1 MGGSDK
7 FLLLDPKN
15 LLPSQFIPTLLG
27 RVCDNPNQP
36 WANYFP
42 EDPTSFYS
50 STAAP
55 FHIKARSTSVLL
67 GRNTTGIA
75 RFLIEDLLS
84 IEREKAKKPTA
95 NWFGELS
102 RVFNLPQE
110 REVLSNMLHN
120 PQLKEKAEQWLDDDR
135 HLYMITGFVTVVNA
149 SCQVANSE
157 SSSVGF
163 DISITKAL
171 EAAILGVGGVPVE
184 LPSISAEWRNQ
195 SDKSV
200 EWSATYAG
208 ESIIAIRY
216 RQLQRKGLIL
226 SRLLSGEIVMR
237 KNLDIRGSEDMMFG
251 PEHKR
256 DTQEVKEW
264 ELCMS
269 EGLDEDEEGD
279 VVLSPSY
286 EVELQTRDERLRMD
300 HTLFI
305 AIEEV
310 APVSGAGGGR
320 VKVML
325 SFHHPEGYQDNN
337 TAVQAPLTRIVT
349 VPQAEKEIEWYFE
362 RYPRDPFLT
371 VRANNARNLI
381 NGQTSLLLEE
391 LEIDY
396 TLICQLG
403 FVRIVFEILQ
413 GTELSKIHW
422 EALESP
428 EIWKKDTQVTVCR
441 IALGEQARLQR
452 APTHI
457 DIQKCI
463 NVLLVVARGK
473 NDAIDPRLTSRPLLQ
488 KLGQDSSGS
497 VSVDIA
503 RPGTREEF
511 LSRLCEKDYDIV
523 HLDVH
528 GKVRGDRA
536 FLLFQDPDD
545 DYTVEVSAD
554 DIGKALFVNRVKLVI
569 MNACQSASTTG
580 SSTANF
586 AHQLASHGVPYV
598 LGMAFKITHTAVE
611 IFTSALHDCLLWSTR
626 NILLAVHEARAKLR
640 VNKERTSDLFGLT
653 FSLQDDILPVLE
665 WLHESCLVKHVF
677 HVDCSS
683 GISSLDS
690 VLANIRQQVDS
701 VTDTERREKPETEDL
716 VLETLFSQATLLVF
730 QNIEEGANWLAE
742 LSLKLA
748 VLERSK
754 DAVPLFILI
763 SSRTSLLSVRRKLS
777 RMKPGRHFAYELKSL
792 NSVSATKLADN
803 LLKDKQHKEES
814 YSALWYRQSIFML
827 LQHNPLAIE
836 VVIPVIASHES
847 HEVYWH
853 LKTGNL
859 DLDWEASRLKQ
870 LFLQWKHLIDDH
882 SGLLQAL
889 IPFTTSV
896 PEDYLAKVFAIYRV
910 DPSAR
915 KALVEAG
922 CTNTQGVIASI
933 GPLRLHP
940 LFSQFTRSQP
950 SSEEDITSSWRRAAA
965 YYHDRSIDWIK
976 TGLYSPTTQ
985 KSKPKDEWENLT
997 AVLSHIIP
1005 ELENDTEESALFD
1018 LSWVVGSFHVF
1029 HKDIPKHAVDM
1040 FADLTLK
1047 ALNAMVPE
1055 FVPTSNEGLRFVVNQ
1070 GLYARARK
1078 LSDFQILRITLL
1090 VQFLV
1095 HYYYD
1100 ISLKTASIYQDALM
1114 ILQDAVPT
1122 SLDDQEFQRLFSM
1135 ATSISFLTDC
1145 ELSCEEGRMP
1155 KTMDLWTDVSSDLGL
1170 PSTFRP
1176 FADVWGKTHAYRRM
1190 GFVLDLTETWRN
1202 HQNRAR
1208 YSVDS
1213 SEDFSLLKS
1222 LDTLVDA
1229 FDALNTASSNQ
1240 GQDPPPLDQS
1250 LRDAIQRYDTRSQ
1263 LDIYGKLVEVYFNSG
1278 DWETVLFVLDK
1289 IDQCSDDICRFRGT
1303 NIDDVS
1309 TLEQKRWMT
1318 TRRVQCLRHL
1328 GRISESKERIEEL
1341 KNIVSRREDLWTSQ
1355 DRRNEQYQNLTAVM
1369 ERQMGRLSPSTRVNA
1384 GDYVFRPRTFH
1395 EAEVSQMQDS
1405 KVSLELGTNLK
1416 AEKAGGVAQETGDVH
1431 ARFANTTTM
1440 GASNR
1445 NLSCYEAGEDGSDNL
1460 YLINKPWMKEIMG
1473 LINSFGTPV
1482 EEHCDFQTPP
1492 GRIGGLFL
1500 YQSRALMVDAFLKAL
1515 GVLQPELT
1523 GGV

>member
-95 NWFGELS
+95 NWFGGLS

-120 PQLKEKAEQWLDDDR
+120 PQLKKKAEQWLDDNR

-149 SCQVANSE
+149 SCHVANSE

-226 SRLLSGEIVMR
+226 SRLLNGEIVMR

-256 DTQEVKEW
+256 DTQEVKQW
-264 ELCMS
+264 ELYMS
-269 EGLDEDEEGD
+269 DGLDEDEEGD

-286 EVELQTRDERLRMD
+286 EVELQTRDVLDNPESIESLRMD
-300 HTLFI
+300 RTLFI
-305 AIEEV
+305 TIEEV
-310 APVSGAGGGR
+310 SPVPGAGDGR
-320 VKVML
+320 VEVML
-325 SFHHPEGYQDNN
+325 SFHRPEGYQDNN
-337 TAVQAPLTRIVT
+337 TAVQAPLTRIIT
-349 VPQAEKEIEWYFE
+349 VPQAAKEIEWYFE

-381 NGQTSLLLEE
+381 NNQTSLLLEE
-391 LEIDY
+391 LQIDD
-396 TLICQLG
+396 TSLCQLG
-403 FVRIVFEILQ
+403 FERIVFEILA

-428 EIWKKDTQVTVCR
+428 EMWKSNTHVTVCR
-441 IALGEQARLQR
+441 IALGDKARLQR

-503 RPGTREEF
+503 RPGTQEEF

-528 GKVRGDRA
+528 GMVRGDRA

-586 AHQLASHGVPYV
+586 AHELASHGVPYV
-598 LGMAFKITHTAVE
+598 LGMAFKVTHTAVE

-653 FSLQDDILPVLE
+653 FSLQDDILPVLLSE
-665 WLHESCLVKHVF
+665 WLYESRLIRHVF

-683 GISSLDS
+683 GIPSLDS
-690 VLANIRQQVDS
+690 VLATIHRQAGYVIE
-701 VTDTERREKPETEDL
+701 TERMDEPETEDHIAQ
-716 VLETLFSQATLLVF
+716 TLFSQATLLVF
-730 QNIEEGANWLAE
+730 QNVEESANWLAE
-742 LSLKLA
+742 VIFKLA
-748 VLERSK
+748 VLERSE
-754 DAVPLFILI
+754 DAVPSFILI
-763 SSRTSLLSVRRKLS
+763 SSRTSLPLVRRKLS
-777 RMKPGRHFAYELKSL
+777 KIKPGRHFAYELKSL

-803 LLKDKQHKEES
+803 LLKGKQRKEES

-836 VVIPVIASHES
+836 VVIPVIASRES

-853 LKTGNL
+853 LKTGSL
-859 DLDWEASRLKQ
+859 DLNWEASRLKQ

-882 SGLLQAL
+882 PGLLQAL

-896 PEDYLAKVFAIYRV
+896 PEDYLAKVFAVYRV

-922 CTNTQGVIASI
+922 CTNTQGVIATN

-940 LFSQFTRSQP
+940 LFSQFTRNQP
-950 SSEEDITSSWRRAAA
+950 SSEEDITTSWRRAAA

-985 KSKPKDEWENLT
+985 KSKPKDEWENMT
-997 AVLSHIIP
+997 AVLRHIIP
-1005 ELENDTEESALFD
+1005 ELEKDTEESALFD

-1040 FADLTLK
+1040 FADLTLE
-1047 ALNAMVPE
+1047 ALKAMVPE
-1055 FVPTSNEGLRFVVNQ
+1055 FVPTSNEGLRFVVVQ

-1122 SLDDQEFQRLFSM
+1122 SLDDQELQRLFDM
-1135 ATSISFLTDC
+1135 TTSISFLTDC

-1155 KTMDLWTDVSSDLGL
+1155 KTMDLWADVSSDLGL
-1170 PSTFRP
+1170 PSTFRA
-1176 FADVWGKTHAYRRM
+1176 FAD
-1190 GFVLDLTETWRN
+1190 
-1202 HQNRAR
+1202 

-1213 SEDFSLLKS
+1213 SEDFSPLKS

-1240 GQDPPPLDQS
+1240 EQDPPPLDQS

-1263 LDIYGKLVEVYFNSG
+1263 LDIYDKLVEVYFNSG

-1289 IDQCSDDICRFRGT
+1289 IDQCSNDICRFRGT

-1355 DRRNEQYQNLTAVM
+1355 DRRNEQYQNLTAVV
-1369 ERQMGRLSPSTRVNA
+1369 ERHMGKLSPSARVDA

-1395 EAEVSQMQDS
+1395 QAEVPQMQDS
-1405 KVSLELGTNLK
+1405 KVSSELRTNLK
-1416 AEKAGGVAQETGDVH
+1416 AEQIGGVAQETGDVD
-1431 ARFANTTTM
+1431 ARLANTMTV
-1440 GASNR
+1440 GASDR
-1445 NLSCYEAGEDGSDNL
+1445 NPGRHEVAEEDSDNF
-1460 YLINKPWMKEIMG
+1460 YLINKPWMKEVIG
-1473 LINSFGTPV
+1473 LLSSFGTPV
-1482 EEHCDFQTPP
+1482 EEHYDFQTPP
-1492 GRIGGLFL
+1492 GRVGGLFL
-1500 YQSRALMVDAFLKAL
+1500 YHSRALMVDGFLKAL

>member
-84 IEREKAKKPTA
+84 IEREKAKKPAA

-120 PQLKEKAEQWLDDDR
+120 PQLKEKAELWLDDNR

-149 SCQVANSE
+149 SCHVANSE
-157 SSSVGF
+157 TSSVGF

-200 EWSATYAG
+200 EWRATYAG

-226 SRLLSGEIVMR
+226 SRLLNGEIVMR
-237 KNLDIRGSEDMMFG
+237 KNLDIRGTEDMMFG

-264 ELCMS
+264 ELYMS
-269 EGLDEDEEGD
+269 DGLDDDEEGD

-286 EVELQTRDERLRMD
+286 EVELQTRDVLDNPESVESLRMD

-310 APVSGAGGGR
+310 APVPGAGDGK
-320 VKVML
+320 VEVML
-325 SFHHPEGYQDNN
+325 SFHRPEGYQDNN
-337 TAVQAPLTRIVT
+337 TTVQAPLTRIIT
-349 VPQAEKEIEWYFE
+349 VPQAAKEIEWYFE

-381 NGQTSLLLEE
+381 DVQTCLLLEE
-391 LEIDY
+391 LQIDD
-396 TLICQLG
+396 TPICQLG
-403 FVRIVFEILQ
+403 MVRIVFEILE

-441 IALGEQARLQR
+441 IALGDKAQLQR

-457 DIQKCI
+457 NIQKCI

-598 LGMAFKITHTAVE
+598 LGMAFKVTHTAVE

-640 VNKERTSDLFGLT
+640 VNKDRTSDLFGLT
-653 FSLQDDILPVLE
+653 FSLQDEILPVLE

-690 VLANIRQQVDS
+690 VLANIRQQGDP
-701 VTDTERREKPETEDL
+701 VTDTERREEPETEDL
-716 VLETLFSQATLLVF
+716 VLQTLFSQATLLVF
-730 QNIEEGANWLAE
+730 QNIEEGANC
-742 LSLKLA
+742 
-748 VLERSK
+748 
-754 DAVPLFILI
+754 
-763 SSRTSLLSVRRKLS
+763 
-777 RMKPGRHFAYELKSL
+777 L

-803 LLKDKQHKEES
+803 VLKGKKCKEES

-836 VVIPVIASHES
+836 VVIPLVASHES

-853 LKTGNL
+853 LKTSNL

-896 PEDYLAKVFAIYRV
+896 PEDYLAKVFAIYQV

-1005 ELENDTEESALFD
+1005 ELEKDTEESALFD

-1029 HKDIPKHAVDM
+1029 HKDIPKHAIDI
-1040 FADLTLK
+1040 FADLTLE
-1047 ALNAMVPE
+1047 ALRAMVPE

-1122 SLDDQEFQRLFSM
+1122 SLDDQEFQILFSM

-1145 ELSCEEGRMP
+1145 ELSCEEGRVP
-1155 KTMDLWTDVSSDLGL
+1155 KTMDLWAEVSSDLRL
-1170 PSTFRP
+1170 PSTFRT

-1208 YSVDS
+1208 YSVDP
-1213 SEDFSLLKS
+1213 SEDFSPLKS

-1240 GQDPPPLDQS
+1240 EQDPPPLDQS

-1263 LDIYGKLVEVYFNSG
+1263 LDIYDKLVEVYFNSG

-1309 TLEQKRWMT
+1309 TLEQKRWMN

-1355 DRRNEQYQNLTAVM
+1355 DRRNEQYQNLTAVV
-1369 ERQMGRLSPSTRVNA
+1369 ERHMGRLSPSTRVNA

-1395 EAEVSQMQDS
+1395 QAEVPQMQDS
-1405 KVSLELGTNLK
+1405 KVSSELGTNLK
-1416 AEKAGGVAQETGDVH
+1416 AEQAEGFAQETGDVD
-1431 ARFANTTTM
+1431 ARFANTTTV

-1445 NLSCYEAGEDGSDNL
+1445 HPSCHEVEEEDSDNL
-1460 YLINKPWMKEIMG
+1460 YLINKPWMKDVIG
-1473 LINSFGTPV
+1473 LLNSFGTPV
-1482 EEHCDFQTPP
+1482 EEQYDFQTPP

-1515 GVLQPELT
+1515 GVL
-1523 GGV
+1523 